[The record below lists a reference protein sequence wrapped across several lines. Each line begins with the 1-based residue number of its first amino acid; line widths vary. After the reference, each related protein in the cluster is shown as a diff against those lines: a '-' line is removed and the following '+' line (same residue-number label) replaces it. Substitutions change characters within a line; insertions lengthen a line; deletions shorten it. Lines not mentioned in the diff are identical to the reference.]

1 MSTFQKKLQQD
12 RTNEQT
18 SNAGLKWDPEDD
30 KYLVEKASEGI
41 KLEEI
46 AKVLKR
52 TEGSIRTRLVIYVLN
67 NCGDNKENLN
77 SLVDKYNI
85 TLDDVKTYESKK
97 AQRDERKQKKTQYSK
112 EYNSGF
118 PSSEVVEIL
127 DGMTQLSK
135 KMDTLLE
142 KQNEVLKKIVK

>member
-12 RTNEQT
+12 RSNEQT
-18 SNAGLKWDPEDD
+18 SNAGLKWDPDDD
-30 KYLVEKASEGI
+30 KYLVEKAAEGVNT
-41 KLEEI
+41 EEI
-46 AKVLKR
+46 AKALKR
-52 TEGSIRTRLVIYVLN
+52 TEGSIKTRLVIYVLQ

-77 SLVDKYNI
+77 SLVEKYNI

-97 AQRDERKQKKTQYSK
+97 AQRDERKQKKTQYGK
-112 EYNSGF
+112 EHNSGF

-127 DGMTQLSK
+127 EGMTQLSK

>member
-12 RTNEQT
+12 RSNEQT
-18 SNAGLKWDPEDD
+18 SNAGLKWDPDDD
-30 KYLVEKASEGI
+30 KYLVEKAAEGVSTD
-41 KLEEI
+41 EI
-46 AKVLKR
+46 AKALKR
-52 TEGSIRTRLVIYVLN
+52 TEGSIKTRLVIYVLQ

-77 SLVDKYNI
+77 SLVEKYNI

-112 EYNSGF
+112 EHNSGF

-127 DGMTQLSK
+127 EGMTQLSK

-142 KQNEVLKKIVK
+142 KQNEVLKKFVK

>member
-18 SNAGLKWDPEDD
+18 SNAGLKWDPDDD
-30 KYLVEKASEGI
+30 KYLVEKAAEGVST
-41 KLEEI
+41 EEI
-46 AKVLKR
+46 AKALKR
-52 TEGSIRTRLVIYVLN
+52 TEGSIKTRLVIYVLQ

-77 SLVDKYNI
+77 SLVEKYNI

-112 EYNSGF
+112 EYNSVF
-118 PSSEVVEIL
+118 PSSEVVEIFE
-127 DGMTQLSK
+127 GMTQLSK

>member
-18 SNAGLKWDPEDD
+18 SNAGLKWEPEDD
-30 KYLVEKASEGI
+30 KYLIEKASEGI

-46 AKVLKR
+46 AKILKR

-67 NCGDNKENLN
+67 NCSDNKENLN
-77 SLVDKYNI
+77 LLVDKYNI

-112 EYNSGF
+112 EYNSSF

>member
-12 RTNEQT
+12 RSNELT

-30 KYLVEKASEGI
+30 KYLVERAAEGVSA
-41 KLEEI
+41 EEI

-52 TEGSIRTRLVIYVLN
+52 TEGSIKTRLVIYVLQ
-67 NCGDNKENLN
+67 NCGDNKEHLD
-77 SLVDKYNI
+77 SLVKRYNI
-85 TLDDVKTYESKK
+85 TQEDVKTYESKK
-97 AQRDERKQKKTQYSK
+97 AQRDERKQKKTQYK
-112 EYNSGF
+112 DHNSSF

-127 DGMTQLSK
+127 EGMTQLSK

>member
-1 MSTFQKKLQQD
+1 MSTFQKKLQQV
-12 RTNEQT
+12 RSNEQT
-18 SNAGLKWDPEDD
+18 SNAGLKWDPDDD
-30 KYLVEKASEGI
+30 KYLVEKAAEGVSTD
-41 KLEEI
+41 EI
-46 AKVLKR
+46 AKALKR
-52 TEGSIRTRLVIYVLN
+52 TEGSIKTRLVIYVLQ

-77 SLVDKYNI
+77 SLVEKYNI

-112 EYNSGF
+112 EHNSGF

-127 DGMTQLSK
+127 EGMTQLSK

-142 KQNEVLKKIVK
+142 KQNEVLKKFVK